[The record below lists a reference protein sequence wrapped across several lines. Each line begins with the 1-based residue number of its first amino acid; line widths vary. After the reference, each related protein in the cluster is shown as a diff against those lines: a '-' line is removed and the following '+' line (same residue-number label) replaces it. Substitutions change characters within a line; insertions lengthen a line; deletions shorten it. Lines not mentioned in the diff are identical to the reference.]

1 MEAAGILDGSPD
13 KVANTQSDMSDDD
26 EEAGEK
32 PLGKAKGKAA
42 HATASS
48 VPRRTSSRVKG
59 KAPESEGGPPDVPD
73 GGEPAASGQARAS
86 RADELDQDDEASDDG
101 EEDDDDE
108 EDAPGEAVD
117 SGPGGSLAVLAEGAA
132 AAPRVQKKD

>member
-1 MEAAGILDGSPD
+1 MEAAGIFGSPV
-13 KVANTQSDMSDDD
+13 KEGEKSDMDTDDD
-26 EEAGEK
+26 EEAGEQAV
-32 PLGKAKGKAA
+32 GKAKGKGK
-42 HATASS
+42 ATATSS

-59 KAPESEGGPPDVPD
+59 KAPESDGGPPDVPD
-73 GGEPAASGQARAS
+73 GGESAASGQARAS
-86 RADELDQDDEASDDG
+86 RADEFGQDDEASDDG